1 MESALATETGTEGES
16 EREQERET
24 EPKPERGHEAQPVST
39 AKTATGPTASAGPS
53 KGAAGACDAN
63 RNTGRVATFMQRSDS
78 TEFANGNLA
87 VGLVEGGFA
96 HQRVQFSRL
105 RPGDNELTFTY
116 RVKYKG
122 VYAYDYLDHFSMTGA
137 SMTAVETRAGSGD
150 NQVNIVRLTFDVADT
165 AASLETAELFF
176 SAHIAS
182 SLDHGPGMGAGSIKG
197 SAYHVTLGSLNCKTV
212 GSKDNQNAAKRV
224 QYGSITIVK
233 KAVPA
238 DGTDFDFHLAVPA
251 TGDTVAFRLDDSAD
265 GDTGST
271 GLPSATTYTLAPG
284 TATIS
289 EGSLP
294 SGWKLTGLACKGAT
308 ATIDTEQRT
317 ATVPVADGA
326 DIRCTFTNTG
336 ATYRN
341 LSVATTVEPSYVRD
355 YDWTITKEASA
366 DRIESATGNAAFQYD
381 VVVDASAP
389 RDRGF
394 ALSGAIAVG
403 NPNEVAIGGVV
414 LASPLPGTAAA
425 ADCAIRNG
433 GGDAVTSPVTIPAGG
448 DDFTYACSLPDGT
461 AADAAG
467 THTVRATWDSAG
479 YPGTDGTADG
489 TASYDF
495 ADATPMVTDGSVTVT
510 DSAAD
515 LSALAGG
522 NVVAAGQ
529 APRTFRYDVGWPGV
543 AGRCTD
549 YANTATYT
557 EADGGTGAASETVTL
572 CLGADLD
579 VTKNVVSSFDRTY
592 LWDIDKDA
600 AGPGTHAADPETGRV
615 TVEYK
620 VTVKPRT
627 SSKDKGYRDT
637 DWAMIGTMSVRNP
650 NTWQAVEATV
660 ADSADIGG
668 GAACPVVSGALAPH
682 GAVVDASPAAGFQ
695 ASIPAGKTVDFAYVC
710 SFDSQPNYAGTNTA
724 TVTWDAARAKTPSGT
739 DSIGT
744 AVTLGTWGK
753 TPVNS
758 TVVVTDSVHDFDPA
772 WTVVW
777 AEGMKPQTRTYRH
790 TWTVDR
796 PGTCERF
803 KNIANVSA
811 AGNDAGPGAVL
822 DTEDEKI
829 TACREAPLRVATTAY
844 ATFDR
849 TYLWDIDKKLAEG
862 QSDTVETGGDG
873 KATVGYDVVVT
884 SDGVL
889 DTAFETGGTITV
901 TNPNA
906 YAGAAV
912 SGTVTNAFDAGGS
925 VCAVAGDGAIEL
937 APGES
942 KTLGFEC
949 GTDGANASTTGSHT
963 ATVTWAGGTRSAA
976 SKPEKVAFGVGETT
990 DGTVDV
996 VDDFAGTGEAAVIG
1010 TVGWD
1015 DVTSPAADWSHTF
1028 GRSIVFEGTPG
1039 TCTPHRNTATLGLE
1053 SDAVGP
1059 GASADVVVCRS
1070 LGLTVGKTAD
1080 ATFDRQLLWSLRKDV
1095 DRSRAVIHDEEAAR
1109 FDYTVSAVPDG
1120 HIDAN
1125 HRVSGVI
1132 TLANHNTF
1140 ERGALMAT
1148 VTDTIDIDGVSCA
1161 IDARDADG
1169 AAGLQ
1174 VNVPARAGESGG
1186 TVELAYACTGKP
1198 KDSDYRGANT
1208 VDVAWAG
1215 GTATATAAVAYQ
1227 RDGLSDQTVRVFDD
1241 MARTT
1246 NAPALLGEAVW
1257 NERNEATDFTYT
1269 LPLPGAPGT
1278 CVNHTNTAWIALA
1291 EGNGAEDPASSRNVS
1306 VCLEDDLMVTQTAVA
1321 KFDRTYLWDIDK
1333 SVDAAKAEAGEDGK
1347 HSFRYAV
1354 GAVPDGFRDGGWALR
1369 GTIALTNPNSY
1380 AEGAITASVADMAQV
1395 GRDVE
1400 CDVEGG
1406 ASVAVRPGTT
1416 KVLEYACG
1424 FGAKPD
1430 YRGTN
1435 TVVVDWGRGRLES
1448 RSPVTFELDDAYDR
1462 DVEVFDDMGGGEP
1475 RLLGSASWN
1484 DAGERREFAYDLELE
1499 GAAGT
1504 CETFANTAFIRLRSP
1519 QGPGNGVPTP
1529 DPTAVRTV
1537 ELCAEAPLR
1546 VEKTAEAV
1554 FDRQYLWELGKT
1566 AARGRVETAAGT
1578 PAVAEYS
1585 VEATPAGHR
1594 DSAWRISGDITVRNP
1609 NDYKDVLA
1617 TVTDGAGMGAS
1628 ADCTVDGGG
1637 SVPVA
1642 AGAAVTLAYECVFA
1656 DEPGRSGKSIATAQ
1670 WRAHDGGEAAA
1681 VATAGVEFQV
1691 GTETDRTV
1699 TVLDH
1704 LAERDAEVGAA
1715 KARDAEPR
1723 VAGPRV
1729 LGTARWN
1736 ADRTPARFDYSVEL
1750 DGTGGTCTA
1759 FSNVASLRETGQTAS
1774 ADVHVC
1780 AEAAPDARLEV
1791 RGVLERTYLWNID
1804 KSADAKTVM
1813 VGSGNKGAAYTVT
1826 VTPNGHAD
1834 SGWALEGTVAVRNP
1848 NDYTPMAVALGVGL
1862 ALDPDVEPDP
1872 ARGSEA
1878 GAACEVGAGDTGTIV
1893 VAPGKTVVLP
1903 VVCDLA
1909 GEPPAGHAGTAV
1921 LAWTDALG
1929 AERETTARAGV
1940 VFSVD
1945 TERHATVT
1953 IGDDQGDPDAEARIL
1968 GTADWNA
1975 EGTPAVF
1982 EYPLRVA
1989 APVGKCL
1996 EHTNTATIVET
2007 ADSASAVVRFCGA
2020 AAPLVPLEPLPSV
2033 VPAGGH
2039 LPDTGAEVRAIAWA
2053 GLALLL
2059 AGILALGAG
2068 RRRSLQT

>member
-1 MESALATETGTEGES
+1 M
-16 EREQERET
+16 
-24 EPKPERGHEAQPVST
+24 
-39 AKTATGPTASAGPS
+39 
-53 KGAAGACDAN
+53 
-63 RNTGRVATFMQRSDS
+63 
-78 TEFANGNLA
+78 
-87 VGLVEGGFA
+87 
-96 HQRVQFSRL
+96 
-105 RPGDNELTFTY
+105 
-116 RVKYKG
+116 
-122 VYAYDYLDHFSMTGA
+122 
-137 SMTAVETRAGSGD
+137 
-150 NQVNIVRLTFDVADT
+150 
-165 AASLETAELFF
+165 
-176 SAHIAS
+176 
-182 SLDHGPGMGAGSIKG
+182 
-197 SAYHVTLGSLNCKTV
+197 

-317 ATVPVADGA
+317 VTVPVADGA

-341 LSVATTVEPSYVRD
+341 LSVATTAEPSYVRD

-448 DDFTYACSLPDGT
+448 GDFTYACSLPDGT

-529 APRTFRYDVGWPGV
+529 APRTFRYGVVWPGV
-543 AGRCTD
+543 SGRCTD

-557 EADGGTGAASETVTL
+557 EADGGTGSASETVAL

-627 SSKDKGYRDT
+627 SSKDKGYRDA

-682 GAVVDASPAAGFQ
+682 GAVVDASPADGFQ
-695 ASIPAGKTVDFAYVC
+695 ASIPAGRTVDFAYVC

-724 TVTWDAARAKTPSGT
+724 TVRWDAARANTPSGT

-811 AGNDAGPGAVL
+811 AGNGAGPGAVL
-822 DTEDEKI
+822 DTEDQKI
-829 TACREAPLRVATTAY
+829 TACREAPLQVATTAH
-844 ATFDR
+844 AT
-849 TYLWDIDKKLAEG
+849 
-862 QSDTVETGGDG
+862 
-873 KATVGYDVVVT
+873 
-884 SDGVL
+884 
-889 DTAFETGGTITV
+889 
-901 TNPNA
+901 
-906 YAGAAV
+906 
-912 SGTVTNAFDAGGS
+912 
-925 VCAVAGDGAIEL
+925 
-937 APGES
+937 
-942 KTLGFEC
+942 
-949 GTDGANASTTGSHT
+949 
-963 ATVTWAGGTRSAA
+963 
-976 SKPEKVAFGVGETT
+976 
-990 DGTVDV
+990 
-996 VDDFAGTGEAAVIG
+996 
-1010 TVGWD
+1010 
-1015 DVTSPAADWSHTF
+1015 
-1028 GRSIVFEGTPG
+1028 
-1039 TCTPHRNTATLGLE
+1039 
-1053 SDAVGP
+1053 
-1059 GASADVVVCRS
+1059 
-1070 LGLTVGKTAD
+1070 
-1080 ATFDRQLLWSLRKDV
+1080 
-1095 DRSRAVIHDEEAAR
+1095 
-1109 FDYTVSAVPDG
+1109 
-1120 HIDAN
+1120 
-1125 HRVSGVI
+1125 
-1132 TLANHNTF
+1132 
-1140 ERGALMAT
+1140 
-1148 VTDTIDIDGVSCA
+1148 
-1161 IDARDADG
+1161 
-1169 AAGLQ
+1169 
-1174 VNVPARAGESGG
+1174 
-1186 TVELAYACTGKP
+1186 
-1198 KDSDYRGANT
+1198 
-1208 VDVAWAG
+1208 
-1215 GTATATAAVAYQ
+1215 
-1227 RDGLSDQTVRVFDD
+1227 
-1241 MARTT
+1241 
-1246 NAPALLGEAVW
+1246 
-1257 NERNEATDFTYT
+1257 
-1269 LPLPGAPGT
+1269 
-1278 CVNHTNTAWIALA
+1278 
-1291 EGNGAEDPASSRNVS
+1291 
-1306 VCLEDDLMVTQTAVA
+1306 
-1321 KFDRTYLWDIDK
+1321 FDRTYLWDIDK

-1380 AEGAITASVADMAQV
+1380 AEGAITASVADMARV

-1400 CDVEGG
+1400 CDVAGG

-1416 KVLEYACG
+1416 KVLAYACG

-1519 QGPGNGVPTP
+1519 QGPGNGEPTP

-1554 FDRQYLWELGKT
+1554 FDRQFLWELGKT
-1566 AARGRVETAAGT
+1566 AARDRVETAAGT

-1670 WRAHDGGEAAA
+1670 WRAHDGGEAAS

-1715 KARDAEPR
+1715 KARDA
-1723 VAGPRV
+1723 GPRV

-1736 ADRTPARFDYSVEL
+1736 ADRTPARFDYSIEL

-1834 SGWALEGTVAVRNP
+1834 SGWALEGAVAVRNP

-1903 VVCDLA
+1903 VVCDPA

-1975 EGTPAVF
+1975 EGTPTVF